1 MIVKK
6 LELYI
11 ETSTWNFLFANDA
24 PEKRE
29 ITKAFFNVVDTGAYE
44 IYISEIVIN
53 EILRA
58 PLGLRRNLMSVIEKY
73 QPIQLETNSE
83 TRQLARAYIQAKVVP
98 VRKVEDALHVAVAT
112 VEGVDAVISWNF
124 DHLANLRK
132 AELFN
137 GVNLLHGY
145 TKKIDIITPV
155 EVSSDKS

>member
-1 MIVKK
+1 MKK

-11 ETSTWNFLFANDA
+11 ETSTWNFLFADDA
-24 PEKRE
+24 PEKRD
-29 ITKAFFNVVDTGAYE
+29 ITKAFFSVVETGTYE

-58 PLGLRRNLMSVIEKY
+58 PLDIRRNLIGVIEKY
-73 QPIQLETNSE
+73 QPIQLETNDE
-83 TRQLARAYIQAKVVP
+83 MRQLAIAYIQAKVVP
-98 VRKVEDALHVAVAT
+98 VKKVEDALHVAVAT
-112 VEGVDAVISWNF
+112 VDGLDAVISWNF

-155 EVSSDKS
+155 EVSSDKN